1 MDLFTQITS
10 LERVKKL
17 ISLLSILF
25 VTNSFITVASEKR
38 LNFSNKALTD
48 NDFEKIY
55 NFNSIPFEEYD
66 DLENQLRTFLGYY
79 SIESEN
85 SYFQDLSIMNDSKN
99 IRQIYKTKLN
109 DMTINRN
116 NNNIK

>member
-1 MDLFTQITS
+1 M
-10 LERVKKL
+10 
-17 ISLLSILF
+17 
-25 VTNSFITVASEKR
+25 
-38 LNFSNKALTD
+38 
-48 NDFEKIY
+48 
-55 NFNSIPFEEYD
+55 
-66 DLENQLRTFLGYY
+66 GYY